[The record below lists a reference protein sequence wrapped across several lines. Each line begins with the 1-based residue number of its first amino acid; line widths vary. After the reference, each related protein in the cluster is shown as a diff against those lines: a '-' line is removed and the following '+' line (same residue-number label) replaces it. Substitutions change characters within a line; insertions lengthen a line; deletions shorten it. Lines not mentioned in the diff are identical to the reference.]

1 MKWKEATN
9 GAQGGST
16 GEATLENHCETP
28 FCSWLERAPG
38 ENLTAISRAFVPPW
52 SLIEDETGQL
62 SDQTLQRSRNPS
74 SPEDSVRKIT
84 SPLCTSPLAV
94 NLSFGAT
101 LANSL

>member
-1 MKWKEATN
+1 MKWKEARN
-9 GAQGGST
+9 GARGGSA

-74 SPEDSVRKIT
+74 SPEDSARK
-84 SPLCTSPLAV
+84 SPRLSEHHPLQETCHSAHR
-94 NLSFGAT
+94 SR
-101 LANSL
+101 SR